1 MKAARLICLM
11 IVFFYG
17 YGVAV
22 CEGVTAVKYQVDSNY
37 PPYTFKNRN
46 YLHGFDP
53 SLTTLIFDTT
63 EYSVDY
69 SADSWEAVYPR
80 LVSGEIDIGGVI
92 AVTAAR
98 KREVLFTKPLF
109 TSYVALYTA
118 RPNFKVTVEK
128 LQNLKV
134 GVGQGYYTES
144 LLRNRVGIHDY
155 RAYADLGDALNDLVA
170 GKIDVIFENQQL
182 MDYLVISKNLK
193 GVVASQTTQL
203 FPREHA
209 YAVTRNRPE
218 LVEYMNARIEQLQDA
233 GVFEELYVKFFLTH
247 SDTYEKAQ
255 RRKNLMLLAGLIF
268 GLIVFA
274 AATKIYTNHLK
285 RRIEANYNQ
294 LMAAH
299 EELTATE
306 EELRVQYEQ
315 LALKQDE
322 LEASE
327 ERYKLVAEGAN
338 DGLLDWDVVS
348 DTGYLS
354 QKWSNRLG
362 HAASEIGDFSRQ
374 WEGWIHPADRDS
386 ALKKLRSYRLGFTE
400 QCDDEFRIVLPDG
413 QELWVLL
420 KGKIVRDEAGKMI
433 RLAGSLTDISE
444 RKAYEAKIYNLAY
457 YDSLTRLPNRA
468 LLGETLKNF
477 ASVPKSFDKK
487 TAVFL
492 IGLDNFKGIN
502 DALGHDIGDLV
513 LEQAGE
519 KIRRCVDPQCFV
531 ARFGND
537 EYVVLAPDLPD
548 MGRVVAMADSIRALF
563 GRIWQAGG
571 WEVFVSASIGITII
585 PDHGTD
591 IQKIMKNADA
601 AMFAA
606 KEDGKGIYR
615 IFQEEMLKK
624 LQSKME
630 LEQSLRRALEQREF
644 VLHYQPYFDA
654 ATGEILGMEAL
665 IRWLC
670 PGKGL
675 IAPGRFIPAAEE
687 AGLIPAIGAWVLAEA
702 VRQNKA
708 WQAQGLKPIPVSV
721 NIAENQLRTSR
732 FVREVREILTTTGL
746 DPAFLTLEITESSV
760 MNSVEHN
767 ADKLREL
774 QELGVKIALDDFG
787 TGYSSLSYLQQLPL
801 NIVKIDK
808 SFVDSITQEYNEQLI
823 IEEIISI
830 AHKLK
835 LEVVAEGV
843 ETQSQREYLMAQQCD
858 KLQGFLLAKPLP
870 AAQMETYLRLDSAA
884 DAS

>member
-1 MKAARLICLM
+1 MA
-11 IVFFYG
+11 
-17 YGVAV
+17 
-22 CEGVTAVKYQVDSNY
+22 AVKYQVDFNY

-46 YLHGFDP
+46 YLYGFDP

-69 SADSWEAVYPR
+69 STDSWESVYPR
-80 LVSGEIDIGGVI
+80 LVSGEIDIGGII
-92 AVTAAR
+92 AVTEAR
-98 KREVLFTKPLF
+98 RREVLFTKPLF

-118 RPNFKVTVEK
+118 RPDRKVSVED
-128 LQNLKV
+128 LRNLKV
-134 GVGQGYYTES
+134 GVGKGYYTEA
-144 LLRNRVGIHDY
+144 LLRNRLEINDY
-155 RAYADLGDALNDLVA
+155 RAYTDLGDAMNDLVA

-182 MDYLVISKNLK
+182 MDYLVISQNFK
-193 GVVASQTTQL
+193 GAVIPQVTAL

-209 YAVTRNRPE
+209 YAVSRNRPE
-218 LVEYMNARIEQLQDA
+218 LVEYMNARIEQLKDA

-247 SDTYEKAQ
+247 SDTYEKTQ
-255 RRKNLMLLAGLIF
+255 RRKSLILLAGAIF
-268 GLIVFA
+268 GLAVFA

-315 LALKQDE
+315 LAIKQDE

-327 ERYKLVAEGAN
+327 ERYKMVAEGAN
-338 DGLLDWDVVS
+338 DGLLDWNVVS

-354 QKWSNRLG
+354 QKLASRLG
-362 HAASEIGDFSRQ
+362 HAAGEIGDFSRQ
-374 WEGWIHPADRDS
+374 WEDWIHPADRDA
-386 ALKKLRSYRLGFTE
+386 ALKKLRSYRLGFAE
-400 QCDDEFRIVLPDG
+400 HCDDEFRIVLPDG
-413 QELWVLL
+413 QEMWVLL
-420 KGKIVRDEAGKMI
+420 KGKIVRNEAGKMT
-433 RLAGSLTDISE
+433 RLAGSLTDITE
-444 RKAYEAKIYNLAY
+444 RKAYEANIYNLAY

-477 ASVPKSFDKK
+477 AAVPKGSDKK

-548 MGRVVAMADSIRALF
+548 MGKVVAVADSIRSLF

-601 AMFAA
+601 ALFAA
-606 KEDGKGIYR
+606 KEAGKGIYR

-624 LQSKME
+624 LQAKME

-654 ATGEILGMEAL
+654 VTGEILGTEAL
-665 IRWLC
+665 IRWFC

-687 AGLIPAIGAWVLAEA
+687 AGLIPAIDAWVLAEA

-708 WQAQGLKPIPVSV
+708 WQERGLKPIPVSV

-732 FVREVREILTTTGL
+732 FVREVREILATTGL

-787 TGYSSLSYLQQLPL
+787 TGYSSLSYLQELPL

-808 SFVDSITQEYNEQLI
+808 SFVDSITKEHNEQLI

-843 ETQSQREYLMAQQCD
+843 ETQSQREYLVAQQCD

-870 AAQMETYLRLDSAA
+870 AAQLETYLRLDSAA

>member
-1 MKAARLICLM
+1 MKAARLVCLL
-11 IVFFYG
+11 IVFFFG
-17 YGVAV
+17 GGIAA
-22 CEGVTAVKYQVDSNY
+22 CEGAVSVKYQVDSNY
-37 PPYTFKNRN
+37 PPYTFENRN
-46 YLHGFDP
+46 YLYGFDP
-53 SLTTLIFDTT
+53 SLTTLIFDTA

-69 SADSWEAVYPR
+69 SADSWEKVYPR
-80 LVSGEIDIGGVI
+80 LVNGEIDIGGII
-92 AVTAAR
+92 AVTEAR
-98 KREVLFTKPLF
+98 AQQVLFTKPLF
-109 TSYVALYTA
+109 SSYVALYTA
-118 RPNFKVTVEK
+118 RPDRKAAVED
-128 LQNLKV
+128 LRNLKV
-134 GVGQGYYTES
+134 GVGKGYYTES
-144 LLRNRVGIHDY
+144 ILRNRLGIAEY
-155 RAYADLGDALNDLVA
+155 RAYEDLGDALNDLVA
-170 GKIDVIFENQQL
+170 GKIDVIFENEQL

-193 GVVASQTTQL
+193 GVVTPQATHL
-203 FPREHA
+203 FPRDHA
-209 YAVTRNRPE
+209 YAVSRNRPE
-218 LVEYMNARIEQLQDA
+218 LVEYMDARLEQLKEA
-233 GVFEELYVKFFLTH
+233 GVFEELYVRFFLTH
-247 SDTYEKAQ
+247 SDTYENRQ
-255 RRKNLMLLAGLIF
+255 RQKNLTML
-268 GLIVFA
+268 A
-274 AATKIYTNHLK
+274 AAFLVLFVVATATKLYTNYLK
-285 RRIEANYNQ
+285 GRIEANYNQ

-315 LALKQDE
+315 LAHKQDE

-338 DGLLDWDVVS
+338 DGLLDWNVVS

-354 QKWSNRLG
+354 QKWATRLG
-362 HAASEIGDFSRQ
+362 HAASEISEFSRQ
-374 WEGWIHPADRDS
+374 WEAWIHPADRDA
-386 ALKKLRSYRLGFTE
+386 ALKKLRSYRLGFAE
-400 QCDDEFRIVLPDG
+400 HCDDEFRIVLPDG

-420 KGKIVRDEAGKMI
+420 RGKIVRDEAGRMI

-444 RKAYEAKIYNLAY
+444 RKAYEANIYNLAY

-477 ASVPKSFDKK
+477 AAVPTGSDKK
-487 TAVFL
+487 VALFL

-513 LEQAGE
+513 LQQAGE
-519 KIRRCVDPQCFV
+519 RLRRCVDPQCFV

-537 EYVVLAPDLPD
+537 EYAVLVPDLPD
-548 MGRVVAMADSIRALF
+548 MGRVVAMADSIRSLF

-606 KEDGKGIYR
+606 KEEGKGIYR

-624 LQSKME
+624 LQAKME
-630 LEQSLRRALEQREF
+630 LEQSLRRALEQHEF

-654 ATGEILGMEAL
+654 VTGEVLGMEAL
-665 IRWLC
+665 IRWLR
-670 PGKGL
+670 PEKGL

-708 WQAQGLKPIPVSV
+708 WQEQGLKPIPVSV
-721 NIAENQLRTSR
+721 NIAEHQLRTSH
-732 FVREVREILTTTGL
+732 FVREVREVLASTGL

-760 MNSVEHN
+760 MNSIENN
-767 ADKLREL
+767 AGQLREL
-774 QELGVKIALDDFG
+774 QALGVKLALDDFG

-808 SFVDSITQEYNEQLI
+808 SFVDRIGPEHNEHLF

-830 AHKLK
+830 AHKLQ

-843 ETQSQREYLMAQQCD
+843 ETQSQREYLAAQQCD
-858 KLQGFLLAKPLP
+858 KLQGYLLAKPLP